1 MIVEKIMTKDVFTL
15 TPEHTLQDAN
25 QLMREKKI
33 RHLPII
39 NTEKQLVGL
48 VAQRDIKNTIT
59 HLLNQDEEKKIL
71 QTPISEIMTKH
82 PLVGHPL
89 DFVEEVA
96 LLFYEHKIGCL
107 PIISHKKLVGIL
119 TDSDLLYNYIE
130 LTGATKPSSRIDI
143 RIKDEAGIL
152 HDITGVIAQYNAN
165 ILSILL
171 HPDISPNHQ
180 VISIRV
186 KSMNPVPII
195 RALRKEGFDVL
206 WPNTPGMDL

>member
-1 MIVEKIMTKDVFTL
+1 MT
-15 TPEHTLQDAN
+15 
-25 QLMREKKI
+25 R
-33 RHLPII
+33 
-39 NTEKQLVGL
+39 
-48 VAQRDIKNTIT
+48 
-59 HLLNQDEEKKIL
+59 
-71 QTPISEIMTKH
+71 H

-152 HDITGVIAQYNAN
+152 HEITGVIAQYNAN

-186 KSMNPVPII
+186 KSMNPVPFI

-206 WPNTPGMDL
+206 WPNTLGMDL

>member
-1 MIVEKIMTKDVFTL
+1 MIVERIMTKSVYTL

-33 RHLPII
+33 RHLPIV
-39 NTEKQLVGL
+39 NAENQLVGL
-48 VAQRDIKNTIT
+48 VAQRDIKNTVT

-71 QTPISEIMTKH
+71 QAPIAEIMTKK

-107 PIISHKKLVGIL
+107 PIISHKKIVGIL

-130 LTGATKPSSRIDI
+130 LTGATKPSSRIDL
-143 RIKDEAGIL
+143 RIKDEAGPL
-152 HDITGVIAQYNAN
+152 HEITGIIAAHKAN
-165 ILSILL
+165 ILSILI
-171 HPDISPNHQ
+171 HPDTSPNHQ
-180 VISIRV
+180 VISIRL

-195 RALRKEGFDVL
+195 RALRKEGFEVL